1 MITIF
6 SDPNDSRAIVAR
18 LISAGYTIQRV
29 ADFLG
34 SDYFSV
40 YDLIH
45 KIENEIRDGVKLKRG
60 RRRIEQKIFLPP
72 KKGRPIPPEKLA
84 EVRRLLT
91 KTNLTPTEIAD
102 RLGLKSRWAIYKIR
116 DELNRRAVRGTGS
129 FQPRSQRSCCPVH
142 GAVTVWPCV
151 ACAAV
156 SKSKN
161 NMVSK

>member
-6 SDPNDSRAIVAR
+6 RDANDSRAIVAR
-18 LISAGYTIQRV
+18 LISAGYTIQQV

-34 SDYFSV
+34 TDYFSV

-45 KIENEIRDGVKLKRG
+45 KIEIEIRDGVKLKRG
-60 RRRIEQKIFLPP
+60 RRRVEQKIFLPP
-72 KKGRPIPPEKLA
+72 KKGRPLPPEKLA

-102 RLGLKSRWAIYKIR
+102 RLGLRSRWAIYKIR

-129 FQPRSQRSCCPVH
+129 FQPRSRRRCCPVH
-142 GAVTVWPCV
+142 GEVTVWPCV
-151 ACAAV
+151 ACAAIAA
-156 SKSKN
+156 SKN
-161 NMVSK
+161 NMACR